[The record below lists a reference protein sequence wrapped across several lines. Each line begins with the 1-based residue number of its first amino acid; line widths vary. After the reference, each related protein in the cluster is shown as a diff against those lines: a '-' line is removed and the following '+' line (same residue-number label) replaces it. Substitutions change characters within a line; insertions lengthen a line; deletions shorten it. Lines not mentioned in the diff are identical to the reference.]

1 MTDRC
6 WHDEAKRGERSASS
20 ANLELCSLIPAAT
33 LRARMLAAIAVLLS
47 CPSIAFQP
55 PNLETR
61 HAAVGDLSGL
71 PASLQKA
78 FGPDGAEFDPIATP
92 GPHDWLAV
100 HDEPG
105 QTFDDFKQAGPNRP
119 AKDRCVIYLQPLGE
133 FAPERSP
140 SLNKLREFAAAF
152 FAMEVRVLPPALI
165 ERSRF
170 AMRPN
175 PYTGNMQILTGA
187 VLNFL
192 KGRVPPDAFCALA
205 ITMEDLYP
213 EPSWNFVFGQASL
226 RDRVGVYSFA
236 RYNPAFYGEQRAAGY
251 ETLLLRR
258 SCKVLA
264 HETGHMFGLAHCTF
278 FNCLMNGSNHLAES
292 DRRPLHLCPVC
303 LRKLQ
308 WNIGFDVLKR
318 YTELERA
325 NRAAGFLDEADWLS
339 RRIQALRSPSGSSR

>member
-1 MTDRC
+1 M
-6 WHDEAKRGERSASS
+6 W
-20 ANLELCSLIPAAT
+20 
-33 LRARMLAAIAVLLS
+33 MMAAIAVLL
-47 CPSIAFQP
+47 PSAAMAFTP
-55 PNLETR
+55 PSERTIR
-61 HAAVGDLSGL
+61 DAIGDVSGL
-71 PASLQKA
+71 PPVLQRA
-78 FGPDGAEFDPIATP
+78 FAPDRAAFDPIPKP
-92 GPHDWLAV
+92 GPIDWLAV

-105 QTFDDFKQAGPNRP
+105 QTFDLFKASQPNRP
-119 AKDRCVIYLQPLGE
+119 TQTRHVIYLQPLGD

-140 SLNKLREFAAAF
+140 SIDKLQKFAAAF
-152 FAMEVRVLPPALI
+152 FAMEVKALPPI
-165 ERSRF
+165 KIDNSQF
-170 AMRPN
+170 ATRRN
-175 PYTGNMQILTGA
+175 PYTGNPQILTGD

-192 KGRVPPDAFCALA
+192 KARVPADAFCILA
-205 ITMEDLYP
+205 VTMEDLYP

-236 RYNPAFYGEQRAAGY
+236 RYDPAFYGEPRAPGY

-308 WNIGFDVLKR
+308 WNIGFDVLER
-318 YTELERA
+318 YTALERA
-325 NRAAGFLDEADWLS
+325 NRAAGFIDEADWFNS
-339 RRIQALRSPSGSSR
+339 RIKNMRAE